1 MSDIE
6 LQIEQQL
13 AAGWPNSCFLRMST
27 TAETFSAHF
36 YLLTPRCEIHT
47 INTQGGFGARPLYKP
62 SCPSRLL
69 RKYVR
74 DNV

>member
-36 YLLTPRCEIHT
+36 YLLTPT
-47 INTQGGFGARPLYKP
+47 L
-62 SCPSRLL
+62 
-69 RKYVR
+69 
-74 DNV
+74 